1 MLLEAIY
8 QMTDRNNPDG
18 DFLTEAIKALGKL
31 DTLGRVCTFQETVT
45 RGSAKKSEW
54 SDLVTPAE
62 RQYFTNEEAK
72 RQS

>member
-1 MLLEAIY
+1 VLLEAIY
-8 QMTDRNNPDG
+8 SNTDRNNPDG

-31 DTLGRVCTFQETVT
+31 DTLTRVCSFQET
-45 RGSAKKSEW
+45 AKREPAKRSEW

-62 RQYFTNEEAK
+62 RQYFTSEQAK

>member
-8 QMTDRNNPDG
+8 QKTDRNNPDG

-31 DTLGRVCTFQETVT
+31 DALARVCIFQETAM

-62 RQYFTNEEAK
+62 RQYFTSEEAK